1 MTEEQAGAGSPGP
14 GISPELTLRFSWHVD
29 GLVAG
34 SARPG
39 RYGDIRRELALIKDE
54 GIRLIVN
61 LCTEP
66 LPIPD
71 EFLDEFEEM
80 HEPVLDGHPPEP
92 AQLTRIIAK
101 VQAAAKAGRP
111 ALIHCRGGV
120 GRTATVLI
128 PVMMEVGGFSLDDA
142 IHRLRQAGRYTQT
155 MQQWEFLKDWAE
167 NRVAVSARKKGGAS
181 PS

>member
-66 LPIPD
+66 LVMVP
-71 EFLDEFEEM
+71 
-80 HEPVLDGHPPEP
+80 
-92 AQLTRIIAK
+92 TRFWYSSNTIS
-101 VQAAAKAGRP
+101 R
-111 ALIHCRGGV
+111 
-120 GRTATVLI
+120 
-128 PVMMEVGGFSLDDA
+128 
-142 IHRLRQAGRYTQT
+142 
-155 MQQWEFLKDWAE
+155 
-167 NRVAVSARKKGGAS
+167 SASRIF
-181 PS
+181 